1 MQNKLTIFL
10 LALLLFWNCKGK
22 TTATEEGKQDE
33 EYFPDTESAE
43 AANENTATDFDF
55 SGVYAGRGEGF
66 DAFHVTWQNGKPI
79 AVRYSLN
86 GGGYQECQI
95 VKEAPSQEVA
105 EYAVAE
111 HSLTVR
117 LQGKT
122 HRLTLIKQSEQDLP
136 LLYVQWHGERVQYP
150 LMQIADAKSDVGKG
164 DVFTHYDW
172 AAGLANHRWV
182 LLDDATGK
190 PSAAKVSVK
199 KEAMELVMLDFT
211 IADGSKKITYH
222 CEVYNDFTMSCK
234 PEGDTKFSMTPTVMP
249 YQLATWS
256 IAFDTNEG
264 QRLFTL
270 VQDSPIF

>member
-1 MQNKLTIFL
+1 MKHQLTIFL
-10 LALLLFWNCKGK
+10 LALLLWNCKGK
-22 TTATEEGKQDE
+22 TATTEETAQSND
-33 EYFPDTESAE
+33 YFPDTEAAE
-43 AANENTATDFDF
+43 AVHHNTETTAFDF

-66 DAFHVTWQNGKPI
+66 DAFHVTWRNGKPT

-86 GGGYQECQI
+86 GGNYQTCDI
-95 VKEAPSQEVA
+95 VKESPSHEMA
-105 EYAVAE
+105 EYSVAE

-136 LLYVQWHGERVQYP
+136 LLYVQWQGEKLQYP
-150 LMQIADAKSDVGKG
+150 LMQIADAKSDIGKG

-172 AAGLANHRWV
+172 AEALANRRWV

-190 PSAAKVSVK
+190 PTTAKVSVK
-199 KEAMELVMLDFT
+199 KTAMELVTLDFT
-211 IADGSKKITYH
+211 ITEGSKKTTYH
-222 CEVYNDFTMSCK
+222 CEVYNNFAMSCK
-234 PEGDTKFSMTPTVMP
+234 PEGDTNFSMTPTVMP
-249 YQLATWS
+249 YNLATWS
-256 IAFDTNEG
+256 IAFDTNAG

>member
-1 MQNKLTIFL
+1 MKSKLTIFIFT
-10 LALLLFWNCKGK
+10 LLLWNCKGK
-22 TTATEEGKQDE
+22 TATTEETAQGED
-33 EYFPDTESAE
+33 YLPDTESAE
-43 AANENTATDFDF
+43 AANENTATAFDF

-66 DAFHVTWQNGKPI
+66 DAFHVTRQNGKPT

-86 GGGYQECQI
+86 GGSYQECQI

-105 EYAVAE
+105 EYSVAE
-111 HSLTVR
+111 HSLSVR

-122 HRLTLIKQSEQDLP
+122 HELILVKESNEGLP
-136 LLYVQWHGERVQYP
+136 LLYVQWQGERVQYP
-150 LMQIADAKSDVGKG
+150 LMQIADAKSDVGRG

-172 AAGLANHRWV
+172 AAGLANRRWV

-199 KEAMELVMLDFT
+199 KEAMELVTLDFT
-211 IADGSKKITYH
+211 ITNGGKKTNYH
-222 CEVYNDFTMSCK
+222 CEVYNDFTISCK

-256 IAFDTNEG
+256 IVFDTNEG